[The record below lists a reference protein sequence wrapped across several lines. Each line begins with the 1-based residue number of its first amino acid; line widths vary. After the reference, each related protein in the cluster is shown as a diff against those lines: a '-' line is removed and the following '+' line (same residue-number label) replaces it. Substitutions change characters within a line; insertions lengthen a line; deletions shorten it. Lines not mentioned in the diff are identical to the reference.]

1 MPKAIKEA
9 IKRDYR
15 LRLQLALCK
24 ELHMTLTQ
32 LRNSATPDDL
42 ILHAA
47 YLEVLADETSS
58 ADAAPTQAAR
68 RPRRR

>member
-1 MPKAIKEA
+1 
-9 IKRDYR
+9 
-15 LRLQLALCK
+15 
-24 ELHMTLTQ
+24 MTLTQ